1 MSLIETSALGTQVY
15 KILRS
20 EIISG
25 IFAPGD
31 KLDINEL
38 ATKFGVSRSPVKEAV
53 NQLVHEGLIEILP
66 RRGTYISQLRFKDC
80 MEALDAR
87 FMVEIW
93 AATQIIDTVT
103 DEQINIWKQIIQRM
117 DSLLKEDTFSYEV
130 YSQLDMEFHQL
141 LVQWTGNQKVQ
152 NIYQSINPLISLAR
166 VGYSEVFEKS
176 LKRHKDHHHMF
187 DSLKNRDLT
196 GLISAMQQ
204 HKDTLKIDTRQ
215 NWNEELYGPID
226 S

>member
-1 MSLIETSALGTQVY
+1 MSIIETSALGTQVY
-15 KILRS
+15 KVLRS

-93 AATQIIDTVT
+93 AATQIVNTVT
-103 DEQINIWKQIIQRM
+103 DEQINIWKQIIQKM
-117 DSLLKEDTFSYEV
+117 DALLKEDTFSYEV

-141 LVQWTGNQKVQ
+141 LVQWTENHKVQ
-152 NIYQSINPLISLAR
+152 TIYQSINPLISLAR
-166 VGYSEVFEKS
+166 VGYNEVFEKS
-176 LKRHKDHHHMF
+176 LKRHKDHHNMF
-187 DSLKNRDLT
+187 NSLKNRDLT
-196 GLISAMQQ
+196 GLIAALQQ
-204 HKDTLKIDTRQ
+204 HKDTLKIDTKQ

-226 S
+226 R